1 MKLQSNKGMLFQWC
15 DFLVNGIALSM
26 IYNFIN
32 SDKWNSS
39 YIDFTCVVIDRG
51 YSTNYGLI
59 LNKQCYNSIV

>member
-1 MKLQSNKGMLFQWC
+1 
-15 DFLVNGIALSM
+15 M

-59 LNKQCYNSIV
+59 LNKQCYNSIIQTEVKK